1 MRSATDRKAWEATF
15 QPWAWLLHF
24 WVERNT
30 LLRNFLISGKQLFA
44 CYLAKHNEALR
55 EPTVVYLNFIILI
68 PSKSNRPI
76 TSTPEMTSLLQ
87 AALAS
92 QSKYWLSK
100 VLATG
105 TTDCMPAMKP
115 LTSNR
120 RIIWMSS
127 GFLMKRRP
135 ANLKKTVAGSLD
147 IIFG

>member
-1 MRSATDRKAWEATF
+1 MRLATDRKVQEATF
-15 QPWAWLLHF
+15 QPQAWLLHF

-55 EPTVVYLNFIILI
+55 EALNFIILI

-127 GFLMKRRP
+127 AFLMKRRP